1 MNPYACDLITPQQA
15 IHTSKAAE
23 TQLYNPDHLWPPSM
37 KNYQGKDCLV
47 KFEVGCLN
55 DVHDEDRIQGWLNQ
69 TDADDYVTTIYRQA
83 ITTMHIYGY
92 MSMMNI
98 CIYVNDDE
106 FYFCENDSDDD
117 V

>member
-1 MNPYACDLITPQQA
+1 
-15 IHTSKAAE
+15 
-23 TQLYNPDHLWPPSM
+23 M

-69 TDADDYVTTIYRQA
+69 TDAGDYVTTIYRQA
-83 ITTMHIYGY
+83 ITTMSTMMSFTFMKMIVTMMYDYGQWGP
-92 MSMMNI
+92 
-98 CIYVNDDE
+98 V
-106 FYFCENDSDDD
+106 